1 MVPSCHRVGW
11 LFALPAALIVSDCSS
26 ASQSHRRAT
35 RPSREVTARDIERS
49 GARTAWDAVR
59 LIAPQISMSETSSGK
74 PGAIESR
81 GQSSFNLSSQPMIF
95 LDGVQIADFRM
106 LGEMPASQIA
116 GIRFMSGIDVS
127 TRYGTGGGNGAI
139 LIRTKRSP

>member
-1 MVPSCHRVGW
+1 MRPSCRRVGL
-11 LFALPAALIVSDCSS
+11 LFALPVALIATDCSS
-26 ASQSHRRAT
+26 ASPSYRRAT
-35 RPSREVTARDIERS
+35 GPRREISAREIARS
-49 GARTAWDAVR
+49 GAHTAWDAVR
-59 LIAPQISMSETSSGK
+59 LVAPQISLSETSSGR

-81 GQSSFNLSSQPMIF
+81 GPSSFQLSSQPMIF
-95 LDGVQIADFRM
+95 VDGVQVADFRM
-106 LGEMPASQIA
+106 LGEMPASEIA